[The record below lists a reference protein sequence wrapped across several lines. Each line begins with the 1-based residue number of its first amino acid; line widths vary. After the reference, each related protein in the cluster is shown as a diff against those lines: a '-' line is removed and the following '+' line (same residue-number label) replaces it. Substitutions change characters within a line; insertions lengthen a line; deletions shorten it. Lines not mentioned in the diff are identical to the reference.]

1 MTDGAVGLP
10 PRAVA
15 CGRWSADALRYGSR
29 REGGANARRRSD
41 EVNINCF
48 LKKTGAPRLDCDGQH
63 RENAGY
69 RVGFPIAARE
79 PPCFKWDVFLGFT
92 VPSS

>member
-10 PRAVA
+10 LRAVA
-15 CGRWSADALRYGSR
+15 YGRWSADTLRYGSR
-29 REGGANARRRSD
+29 REEGANARRRSD
-41 EVNINCF
+41 EVNINRF
-48 LKKTGAPRLDCDGQH
+48 KKKGAPRLDCDGQH

-92 VPSS
+92 APSS